1 MAKVTVWTK
10 DYWPYC
16 TKAKAL
22 LDSLNVQYEEVDI
35 SKSPERIAEVQEKSG
50 YMTVP
55 QIFVDDKYLG
65 GCDDIYALHEKGELE
80 PILNA

>member
-10 DYWPYC
+10 DYCPYC